1 MKSPL
6 SIYRR
11 CYFHASITINGTKAL
26 KFQCAYSYFNVTVIR
41 GRKPSAD
48 SAMYDCDKDRAEG
61 KTNDSTMGANALGLF
76 TPGLCGAL
84 LI

>member
-1 MKSPL
+1 M
-6 SIYRR
+6 
-11 CYFHASITINGTKAL
+11 
-26 KFQCAYSYFNVTVIR
+26 TVIR

-48 SAMYDCDKDRAEG
+48 SAVYDCDKDRAEG